1 VVGGGHGIPPRTAD
15 PGLAGL
21 TVRDA
26 PPSARDRAD
35 LLGGAFIG
43 LAALLFGAVVIL
55 GKVVTDDG
63 VPVPAFLALRFGLAA
78 AMMAALLAVLRRPLR
93 PAPGERLRLAILG
106 AGGYGVESALF
117 FLAIRHGG
125 PAAVT
130 LLFFT
135 YPVWVALLSMLSGR
149 GLPGRL
155 VLAALVAAVAGAAL
169 VVVGSGGLDITTAGI
184 AFALASALTYS
195 VYLTGAD
202 RILRRTES
210 LTGAMWVSASAAT
223 GLTAAAAATGN
234 VTFPHRASL
243 WLAVVAVAA
252 FTAGAF
258 VCLFAGLR
266 RLGAIRT
273 AIISAAEPLV
283 AAFLSVLVFHERLYA
298 GTIVGGLMIL
308 AGAVAASVARGGGP
322 AQFP

>member
-1 VVGGGHGIPPRTAD
+1 MVGGGHGIPPRTAD

-169 VVVGSGGLDITTAGI
+169 VVVGSGGLDI
-184 AFALASALTYS
+184 ALASALTYS